1 MITLPPPSKLA
12 RAVHAA
18 LQAFLR
24 LERRFEPF
32 FRPALNALLREPTA
46 RFVQFVMNMLRR
58 DEGFKLAEE
67 RALPNEEASLRFDR
81 RSLCD
86 LYAAEL
92 PPGRI

>member
-1 MITLPPPSKLA
+1 M
-12 RAVHAA
+12 
-18 LQAFLR
+18 
-24 LERRFEPF
+24 
-32 FRPALNALLREPTA
+32 LNALLREPTA

-67 RALPNEEASLRFDR
+67 RALPNEEASLDSIVEAFA
-81 RSLCD
+81 D